1 MKKSIISISLTVLFL
16 GLIVAPTVIAVLDDS
31 IDTSIFYSIT
41 EEEENGKAKNL
52 LSPFSS
58 ENNDVASD
66 FLLEVHQSFCY
77 KFKNYPKPHL
87 NLISPPPELSIL

>member
-1 MKKSIISISLTVLFL
+1 MKKRIISISLTVLFL
-16 GLIVAPTVIAVLDDS
+16 GLIIAPTVIAVLDDS

-52 LSPFSS
+52 ISPFSLGNTDIS
-58 ENNDVASD
+58 PY
-66 FLLEVHQSFCY
+66 FLLEDNQFFCY
-77 KFKNYPKPHL
+77 RFKNYPKPHL

>member
-1 MKKSIISISLTVLFL
+1 MKKRIISISLTVLFL
-16 GLIVAPTVIAVLDDS
+16 GLIVAPTVIVLLDNS

-41 EEEENGKAKNL
+41 EEENSKATNL

-58 ENNDVASD
+58 ESNDISTD
-66 FLLEVHQSFCY
+66 FSQKVIQSFCY
-77 KFKNYPKPHL
+77 RFKHYPKPHL